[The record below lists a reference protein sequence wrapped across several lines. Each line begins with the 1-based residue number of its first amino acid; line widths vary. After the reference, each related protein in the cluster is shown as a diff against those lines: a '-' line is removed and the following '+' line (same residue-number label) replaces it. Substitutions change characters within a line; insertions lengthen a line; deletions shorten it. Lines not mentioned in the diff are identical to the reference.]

1 MMPENVAESTSSFNR
16 YGKVC
21 RADPLHNLC
30 DQGWP
35 VCLKRAKYSESSIR
49 RQKEKEDHTKGLI

>member
-21 RADPLHNLC
+21 RADPEHINSTIC
-30 DQGWP
+30 VTRDGQFAWKKQGTLR
-35 VCLKRAKYSESSIR
+35 VA
-49 RQKEKEDHTKGLI
+49 